1 LFRLHEVLDMAK
13 DKFSKSIS
21 WDDLQSMG
29 DPSKA
34 PDPPPQESTYMDKKP
49 KSKSDPVRVYVE
61 RKGRGG
67 KTVTLIK
74 GLSLAAPQL
83 DDLCKKLK
91 AKCGVGGKREGREIM
106 IQGDQRKKV
115 IDAMIKEG
123 YTDVKNAGA

>member
-1 LFRLHEVLDMAK
+1 MSK

-21 WDDLQSMG
+21 WEDLQAMG
-29 DPSKA
+29 DPAKA
-34 PDPPPQESTYMDKKP
+34 PTPPPEVPKNDKKMS
-49 KSKSDPVRVYVE
+49 KSKSDPVRVYIE

-83 DDLCKKLK
+83 DELCKKLK

-115 IDAMIKEG
+115 IDTMIKEG
-123 YTDVKNAGA
+123 YTDVKNAGG

>member
-1 LFRLHEVLDMAK
+1 MSK
-13 DKFSKSIS
+13 DRFKKSMT
-21 WDDLQSMG
+21 WEELQSLG
-29 DPSKA
+29 DPSKV
-34 PDPPPQESTYMDKKP
+34 PDPSPQQNTPMKKS

-83 DDLCKKLK
+83 GDLCKKLK

>member
-1 LFRLHEVLDMAK
+1 MAK

-21 WDDLQSMG
+21 WDDLRSMG
-29 DPSKA
+29 DPSRV
-34 PDPPPQESTYMDKKP
+34 PDPEPQKSPMADKKS
-49 KSKSDPVRVYVE
+49 KSKSDPVRVYIE
-61 RKGRGG
+61 KKGRGG

-115 IDAMIKEG
+115 IEAMIKDG
-123 YTDVKNAGA
+123 YSDVKNAGA

>member
-1 LFRLHEVLDMAK
+1 MAK

-21 WDDLQSMG
+21 WDDLKAMG
-29 DPSKA
+29 DPSNA
-34 PDPPPQESTYMDKKP
+34 PDPTPEETPMADKKS
-49 KSKSDPVRVYVE
+49 KSKSDPVRVYIE
-61 RKGRGG
+61 KKGRGG

-83 DDLCKKLK
+83 DELCKKLK
-91 AKCGVGGKREGREIM
+91 AKCGVGGKREGRDIM

-115 IDAMIKEG
+115 IEAMVKDG

>member
-1 LFRLHEVLDMAK
+1 MAK

>member
-1 LFRLHEVLDMAK
+1 MAK
-13 DKFSKSIS
+13 NKFSKSIS

-34 PDPPPQESTYMDKKP
+34 PDPSPNVTSSMDKKSKS

-115 IDAMIKEG
+115 IEKECRSLMI
-123 YTDVKNAGA
+123 